1 MRRMPNWHG
10 MVAETGSD
18 ASESAGDTPTSC
30 TGLWHNRSTRE
41 AMAVATLSE
50 SFRPFRQRDVPHDK

>member
-1 MRRMPNWHG
+1 

-50 SFRPFRQRDVPHDK
+50 SFRQRDVPHDK